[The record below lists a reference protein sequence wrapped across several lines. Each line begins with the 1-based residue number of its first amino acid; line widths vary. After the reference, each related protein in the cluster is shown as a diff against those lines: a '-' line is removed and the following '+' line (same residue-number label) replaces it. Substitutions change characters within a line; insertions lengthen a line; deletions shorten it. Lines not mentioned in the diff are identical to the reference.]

1 MGCHI
6 GFTVATGIPIYFC
19 DPHSPWQRGSNE
31 NTNGLLR
38 QYIPKGTDLSVYTA
52 EDLARFAHSLNN
64 RPRKRPESG
73 SPLPL
78 ITMQL
83 QAIFQSVFMPP
94 FRIVTTWA
102 TCPSVAGISSAR
114 KIPPSCRPVPRLTAV
129 VSQCS
134 RPGH

>member
-6 GFTVATGIPIYFC
+6 GFTVATGILIYFC
-19 DPHSPWQRGSNE
+19 DPHSPWERGSNE

-94 FRIVTTWA
+94 FRIGDYMGDMPFGRRDIIGPEDPTIV
-102 TCPSVAGISSAR
+102 
-114 KIPPSCRPVPRLTAV
+114 PPRFR
-129 VSQCS
+129 
-134 RPGH
+134 G